1 MHVAII
7 MDGNRRWAKSKG
19 LKTSQGHLA
28 GAENL
33 GKILEVCPKLGIKT
47 LTVYAL
53 STENLVKRDLSE
65 LEALFNMMVDFARKY
80 KRKLL
85 GENVRV
91 RVLGRIKNLPAK
103 LQDALNDMVDSTKNC
118 NKGVLQICLNYG
130 GRQEIVDAVNNL
142 NAKKQAITE
151 ESLTEEL
158 NYPGVDLM
166 IRPGGE
172 QRISGFQLWQGSYAE
187 LYFSEKMWP
196 EFDENDL
203 EKAITWFNERN
214 RRFGK

>member
-7 MDGNRRWAKSKG
+7 MDGNRRWAKNKG
-19 LKTSQGHLA
+19 LATIEGHLA

-33 GKILEVCPKLGIKT
+33 GKLLESCPKLGIDT

-53 STENLVKRDLSE
+53 STENLIKRDKSE
-65 LEALFNMMVDFARKY
+65 LEYLFKIMVDFARKY

-85 GENVRV
+85 GENIRV
-91 RVLGRIKNLPAK
+91 KVLGRIKGLPAK
-103 LQDALNDMVDSTKNC
+103 LQDVLNDMVTSTKNG
-118 NKGVLQICLNYG
+118 NKGLLQICLNYG
-130 GRQEIVDAVNNL
+130 GRQEIIDAVNSL
-142 NAKKQAITE
+142 NAKKQSVTE
-151 ESLTEEL
+151 ESLTKEL
-158 NYPGVDLM
+158 NYPDVDLM

-196 EFDENDL
+196 EFDNFEL
-203 EKAITWFNERN
+203 EKAVEWFKNRN